1 MMIENSHW
9 KGDNFKYE
17 GVLGFDP
24 DPTFDV
30 AQLQIVAALS
40 KSHGGIKIGDLAV
53 SLGAVTTNAAIS
65 VIPFTVTATPA
76 ETLAWPQGPVTMQVV
91 VKYGAGYQQ
100 TSRPVHLNIT
110 GKDLT

>member
-30 AQLQIVAALS
+30 AQLQIVATLS

-53 SLGAVTTNAAIS
+53 ALGAVTTNATIS
-65 VIPFTVTATPA
+65 VIPFIVTATPA
-76 ETLAWPQGPVTMQVV
+76 ETLAWPQGPATMQVV
-91 VKYGAGYQQ
+91 VGYGAGYRQ

-110 GKDLT
+110 GEDLT

>member
-9 KGDNFKYE
+9 KGDNFKYD

-30 AQLQIVAALS
+30 AQLQIVATLS
-40 KSHGGIKIGDLAV
+40 KSHGGIEIAELTV
-53 SLGAVTTNAAIS
+53 SLGAVTTNATIS
-65 VIPFTVTATPA
+65 VIPFAVTATPA
-76 ETLAWPQGPVTMQVV
+76 ETLAWPQGPATMQVV
-91 VKYGAGYQQ
+91 VGYGAGYRQ